1 MFLLLVV
8 SAVYANSQELIT
20 IPDIENLEKA
30 KVSSILGGDT
40 INTYQYAESIR
51 LIDGGGSCW
60 EK

>member
-1 MFLLLVV
+1 LVV